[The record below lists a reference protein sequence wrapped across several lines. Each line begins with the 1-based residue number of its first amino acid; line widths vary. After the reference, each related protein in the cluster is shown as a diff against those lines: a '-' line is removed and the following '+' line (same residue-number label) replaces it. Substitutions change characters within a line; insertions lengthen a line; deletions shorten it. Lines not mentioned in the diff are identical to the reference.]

1 MTKRRI
7 LVSSLPYKASLPVE
21 KQIPLPMPNTVISFE
36 RKLST
41 EEEQAIQK
49 LGAIVIPAK
58 KDVESNRYR
67 FPEGILSSDG
77 LKAILQHPKKVNHY
91 TITAYGQANLAA
103 VLAFLKVKAI
113 FTLFIKTQH
122 YPAFMT
128 REEAEEADAV
138 YRDPFVQ
145 KRARDET
152 GKGKSAKRIRPSAE
166 PQGRD
171 VEMHAESDE
180 EEEDDDDARTETHI
194 STGEDIPRAPPPSID
209 HIGWGRPALAPK
221 TYGSVFPYFDG
232 LLDDDT
238 NFVSRVVNDY
248 FLLSLGSTTKE
259 CSLEGNAI
267 RGGMG
272 QFASSNLGRIMTHIA
287 AGVRLAIQAQTMLY
301 LHLTAEGRYSGF
313 SLHGAGY
320 TINIQ
325 GRLYDAADEAEMQ
338 HDLARADEHTKA
350 LAEILKVAADVI
362 GKKTVGVPRKKTKV
376 TDVTSA
382 RELHHYLRQLNLD
395 DDRKQMILASA
406 AQLSFPERPWR
417 MSIDNVIDV
426 ITHLCDGTD
435 LPSDAPMY
443 LGGGTLLSEN
453 PVVRAM
459 SVFGELGFSF
469 RTPNGTRFKLPES
482 RAADTLYKET
492 KDAKGKSKK
501 PMRTFV
507 IQKKGLESCA
517 SDWLAFLADRILEV
531 KEQRS
536 SAFKSEVFGG
546 EAGRRLWMHLIDVI
560 PVVEKGPGYSAK
572 DVELAGEKEGREKEL
587 DFADFL

>member
-1 MTKRRI
+1 
-7 LVSSLPYKASLPVE
+7 
-21 KQIPLPMPNTVISFE
+21 
-36 RKLST
+36 
-41 EEEQAIQK
+41 
-49 LGAIVIPAK
+49 
-58 KDVESNRYR
+58 
-67 FPEGILSSDG
+67 
-77 LKAILQHPKKVNHY
+77 
-91 TITAYGQANLAA
+91 
-103 VLAFLKVKAI
+103 
-113 FTLFIKTQH
+113 
-122 YPAFMT
+122 
-128 REEAEEADAV
+128 
-138 YRDPFVQ
+138 
-145 KRARDET
+145 
-152 GKGKSAKRIRPSAE
+152 
-166 PQGRD
+166 
-171 VEMHAESDE
+171 
-180 EEEDDDDARTETHI
+180 
-194 STGEDIPRAPPPSID
+194 
-209 HIGWGRPALAPK
+209 
-221 TYGSVFPYFDG
+221 
-232 LLDDDT
+232 
-238 NFVSRVVNDY
+238 
-248 FLLSLGSTTKE
+248 
-259 CSLEGNAI
+259 
-267 RGGMG
+267 
-272 QFASSNLGRIMTHIA
+272 
-287 AGVRLAIQAQTMLY
+287 
-301 LHLTAEGRYSGF
+301 
-313 SLHGAGY
+313 
-320 TINIQ
+320 
-325 GRLYDAADEAEMQ
+325 
-338 HDLARADEHTKA
+338 
-350 LAEILKVAADVI
+350 
-362 GKKTVGVPRKKTKV
+362 
-376 TDVTSA
+376 
-382 RELHHYLRQLNLD
+382 
-395 DDRKQMILASA
+395 
-406 AQLSFPERPWR
+406 